1 MPRSKAKAK
10 ASPKSRSKAKSPPKS
25 KPKAKSPPKSGP
37 EAVSPATA
45 GDNRNRWIVVGLVAI
60 TVFLCAG
67 HFDPKLHTGGDNAL
81 YVMLSESILTM
92 GDGFS
97 TTIEPGPAV
106 PHTLVPPGY
115 PMLLAAV
122 GALFGRN
129 IVLLKL
135 LSLALTA
142 GTAWIFCLFVR
153 DRARRREGP
162 YPQLLLPLAF
172 AASPLMIDYSHWI
185 LSEAPFVFFVMLSLF
200 FLQRDSGDREDR
212 NFWLAL
218 AAAVASYYV
227 RSVGALLL
235 VAASVGYLVR
245 RRWRKFLIH
254 GFVGGSLTIPWLIRN
269 RLLEGRTTP
278 YLEQFSLVSIYDP
291 EAGVLDLAGRIGRV
305 LDNAWLYAT
314 RELPRALV
322 GSDSAWSTN
331 PLVDALAVIVC
342 VLALAGLARAVRKRP
357 GPLEFFFLL
366 TLAATTM
373 FQSVANDVRYLVPLL
388 PLILV
393 YATDGAV
400 WAAKAARGRIPRLR
414 VLPAALAAT
423 LAAVAL
429 LSASARMP
437 RNVDMLSRY
446 AAGDRYAGYHVAWR
460 NFFEAAEYVRDST
473 PADAVVTVRKPRL
486 FRLLTDRRTRVFP
499 FTTDRDAVLSVVLST
514 HYVVIGHVSGATTA
528 RYLVPVV
535 NENRDRF
542 RCEFRT
548 EQPHTHVCAVLDSP
562 P

>member
-1 MPRSKAKAK
+1 MAKRKARSK
-10 ASPKSRSKAKSPPKS
+10 SKSKS
-25 KPKAKSPPKSGP
+25 KPTPKSGP
-37 EAVSPATA
+37 SSPPALS
-45 GDNRNRWIVVGLVAI
+45 GIRNRWISLALVGI
-60 TVFLCAG
+60 TVFLCAT

-81 YVMLSESILTM
+81 YVLLSESILTM
-92 GDGFS
+92 GDGYS
-97 TTIEPGPAV
+97 TTIGPGPAV
-106 PHTLVPPGY
+106 PHTTVPPGY
-115 PMLLAAV
+115 PMLLATV
-122 GALFGRN
+122 GALFGSN

-142 GTAWIFCLFVR
+142 GSVWLFCLFVR
-153 DRARRREGP
+153 DRARQREGP
-162 YPQLLLPLAF
+162 YPRLLLPLAF

-200 FLQRDSGDREDR
+200 FLQRESGDREDR
-212 NFWLAL
+212 HFWMAL
-218 AAAVASYYV
+218 LAAVASFYV

-254 GFVGGSLTIPWLIRN
+254 GVVGGSLTIPWLIRN
-269 RLLEGRTTP
+269 RLLEGTASP

-291 EAGVLDLAGRIGRV
+291 EAGVLDLLGRIGRV
-305 LDNAWLYAT
+305 FDNTWFYAT

-322 GSDSAWSTN
+322 GSDSTWAAH
-331 PLVDALAVIVC
+331 PLVDVLAVVVC
-342 VLALAGLARAVRKRP
+342 VLALAGLVCALRKRP

-366 TLAATTM
+366 TFAAITM
-373 FQSVANDVRYLVPLL
+373 FQSAANDVRYLVPLL

-400 WAAKAARGRIPRLR
+400 WVAKAARRRIPRLR
-414 VLPAALAAT
+414 VLPAALAGT
-423 LAAVAL
+423 LVAVAL
-429 LSASARMP
+429 LSASARIP
-437 RNVDMLSRY
+437 RNVDMLSQY
-446 AAGDRYAGYHVAWR
+446 AAGDPYAGYPMAWR

-473 PADAVVTVRKPRL
+473 PEDAVVTVRKPRL
-486 FRLLTDRRTRVFP
+486 FRLLTDRRTQVFP
-499 FTTDRDAVLSVVLST
+499 FTMERDSVLDAVLST
-514 HYVVIGHVSGATTA
+514 DYVVIGHVSGFTTA

-535 NENRDRF
+535 DENRDRF

-548 EQPHTHVCAVLDSP
+548 EEPYTFVCAVLDSP